1 MISPSSSV
9 SGGRCSHAAAI
20 AGNWSVKRFP
30 RLDHSVT
37 PVDVVAPHGMLTL
50 QFAFSTDTKRLT
62 RAKGNTMRFY
72 NMEGS
77 GIEINCYNF
86 SCILGGSNIGLTP
99 VKLKDGTEEWLRATE
114 EDILRAV
121 VNS

>member
-1 MISPSSSV
+1 
-9 SGGRCSHAAAI
+9 
-20 AGNWSVKRFP
+20 
-30 RLDHSVT
+30 
-37 PVDVVAPHGMLTL
+37 MLTL

-62 RAKGNTMRFY
+62 KAKGNTMRFY
-72 NMEGS
+72 NIEGS

-114 EDILRAV
+114 EDILHAV

>member
-1 MISPSSSV
+1 MLFAVAVVAVMKMPKTKASTVVWTSEQTRRI
-9 SGGRCSHAAAI
+9 
-20 AGNWSVKRFP
+20 
-30 RLDHSVT
+30 
-37 PVDVVAPHGMLTL
+37 VVAPHGMLTL
-50 QFAFSTDTKRLT
+50 QFAFSTDIKRPTK
-62 RAKGNTMRFY
+62 AKGNTMRFY

-86 SCILGGSNIGLTP
+86 SCILGGSNIALTP